1 MPNDRRQKAKCRKE
15 TEKVECIR
23 QKTKGKMQKEKS
35 RRPMTDTTRQ
45 KAKGHRLKA
54 NGECETS
61 DSISDDHFPEFEK
74 PCKLLLSYSCT
85 LSG

>member
-1 MPNDRRQKAKCRKE
+1 MAKDQRQKAKGKG
-15 TEKVECIR
+15 KR
-23 QKTKGKMQKEKS
+23 QKAIIDKKTKGKMQKEKS

-61 DSISDDHFPEFEK
+61 DSISDDHFPEFGK
-74 PCKLLLSYSCT
+74 PFKLLLSCSCT

>member
-1 MPNDRRQKAKCRKE
+1 MAKDKRQKAKGKG
-15 TEKVECIR
+15 KR
-23 QKTKGKMQKEKS
+23 QKAIIDKKTKGKMQKEKS

-61 DSISDDHFPEFEK
+61 DSISDDHFPEFGK
-74 PCKLLLSYSCT
+74 PFKLLLSYSCT